1 MSPKTQARK
10 RRGFTYLWIAGLA
23 AVVFTLLWKEQTA
36 LLYVLATLGVTVLL
50 VIVALANLD
59 PHEGG
64 SNVATVPGSPLS
76 SRNRGP
82 AAK

>member
-10 RRGFTYLWIAGLA
+10 RRGLTYLWIAGLA
-23 AVVFTLLWKEQTA
+23 AVVFILLWKEQTA

-64 SNVATVPGSPLS
+64 SSVATVPDSPLS